1 MVEYTQEKIAV
12 QDLLAGMYVARL
24 DRPWIGTPFPIQGF
38 HVQGEEDIKT
48 LALYCKHVYVDV
60 AKSRVPVRP
69 ALRSLPSSS
78 ASARSSPTRPRVKLA
93 VDEETYTRSR
103 GLKQELHTARKLHR
117 DVARAVDQLMH
128 KVASGKP
135 LAIKKARKI
144 TARMVDSIARNPDAF
159 IWIARLRAKDEYSYS
174 HSVRAAVW
182 AVTFGRHLG
191 LARDRLEHLALGVLL
206 SEVGM
211 TRLPENVVKKTAPL
225 SREEHEILKQ
235 HVTHGV
241 AMLRESR
248 GIHPE
253 VLDVVAHHH
262 ERHNGSGY
270 PRGLKGNQIPLLG
283 RIAGIADF
291 YDALTYPRH
300 EELALSPAEAMIKL
314 HDLRDLDFQAEL
326 VDEFIRAIGIY
337 PTGSL
342 IELSTGEVGII
353 TEQNLDRRL
362 RPKVLLILDRHK
374 QPLKKPRE
382 LDLFKKQRDKSGR
395 PVTIAACLP
404 DGSYDID
411 LDRYRKHFL
420 GRLLGR
426 THPLFQ

>member
-12 QDLLAGMYVARL
+12 QNLLAGMYVARL

-38 HVQGEEDIKT
+38 HIQDEEDIKT

-60 AKSRVPVRP
+60 VKSRVSVQRTLH
-69 ALRSLPSSS
+69 ALSSPSTSVHP
-78 ASARSSPTRPRVKLA
+78 SPTRPRVKLA
-93 VDEETYTRSR
+93 ADEETYTRSR
-103 GLKQELHTARKLHR
+103 GLKQELHTARRLHR
-117 DVARAVDQLMH
+117 DVVRTVDQLMH
-128 KVASGKP
+128 KVTNGKP
-135 LAIKKARKI
+135 PAIKTARRI
-144 TARMVDSIARNPDAF
+144 TVRMVDSIARNPDAF
-159 IWIARLRAKDEYSYS
+159 IWITRLRAKDEYSYS

-211 TRLPENVVKKTAPL
+211 TRLPERVVKKKAPL
-225 SREEHEILKQ
+225 TREEHEILKK
-235 HVTHGV
+235 HVTYGV

-248 GIHPE
+248 GIHLE
-253 VLDVVAHHH
+253 VLEVVAHHH

-362 RPKVLLILDRHK
+362 RPKVLLILDRDK

-382 LDLFKKQRDKSGR
+382 LDLFKKERDKSGR
-395 PVTIAACLP
+395 LVTIDACLP

-411 LDRYRKHFL
+411 LNRYRKRFL
-420 GRLLGR
+420 NRLLGR
-426 THPLFQ
+426 THHLFQ